1 MSKKNKVHKK
11 PESHEELKGFDIQ
24 IDEFGQVITNISQ
37 DKLNSFL
44 DKNVIDK
51 KMDAEQVSKR
61 LADDES
67 E

>member
-1 MSKKNKVHKK
+1 MSKKNKINKR

-51 KMDAEQVSKR
+51 KMDADQVSKR
-61 LADDES
+61 LAEDES